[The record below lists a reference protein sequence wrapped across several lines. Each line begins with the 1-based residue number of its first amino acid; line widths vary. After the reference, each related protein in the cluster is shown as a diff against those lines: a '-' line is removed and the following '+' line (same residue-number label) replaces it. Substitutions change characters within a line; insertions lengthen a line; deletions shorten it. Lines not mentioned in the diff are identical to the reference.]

1 MSVRFIIPGR
11 LDGLNTYIWACRAN
25 PYKGNKLRE
34 ENQAICVGEIRKQ
47 LRGIHISSLAFL
59 CFSWYEPNRRR
70 DPDNISSFGRKV
82 IQDALVSCGVL
93 KDDGWK
99 YIVGFADHFYIDLE
113 NPRIEV
119 EIESV
124 ICRAGISHSFEYS
137 KGSDK

>member
-1 MSVRFIIPGR
+1 MYVKFIIPGR
-11 LDGLNTYIWACRAN
+11 LDGLNEYIGACRAN
-25 PYKGNKLRE
+25 PHKGNKLRE
-34 ENQAICVGEIRKQ
+34 KNQDICMWEIRKQ
-47 LRGIHISSLAFL
+47 LRGIQISFPVFL
-59 CFSWYEPNRRR
+59 HFSWYEPNRRR

-99 YIVGFADHFYIDLE
+99 YIVGFADHFYIDRE

-124 ICRAGISHSFEYS
+124 ICRAGISHSLEDS